1 MIGVHRDT
9 LSWCVGREL
18 IEERMSVGE
27 ISKIQRPVHGRRHAH
42 DDQGRPPSSVMIM
55 ADQDKFRFRPGR
67 AASKS
72 IKSKVGLNIV
82 KAAAQR
88 KPDVDGC

>member
-1 MIGVHRDT
+1 
-9 LSWCVGREL
+9 
-18 IEERMSVGE
+18 
-27 ISKIQRPVHGRRHAH
+27 
-42 DDQGRPPSSVMIM
+42 MIM
-55 ADQDKFRFRPGR
+55 ADQDKFRFRPSR

-82 KAAAQR
+82 KAATQR